1 MSRRTGGLIE
11 VVAGISIFI
20 VFLLLAT
27 QPALAG
33 DAIHGRV
40 VGVNDGD
47 TLTLVD
53 AGNQQHKI
61 RLAEIDAP
69 ESKQAFGQVSKKSLS
84 DMCFGKE
91 ATATVIDRDRYKRSV
106 ARMDCAGIDANLEQV
121 RRGLA
126 WAYVRYARNPRIFA
140 AEKEARAAGRGLWTE
155 KDPVAPWEWRRK

>member
-1 MSRRTGGLIE
+1 MLAE
-11 VVAGISIFI
+11 VVAGMSIFI
-20 VFLLLAT
+20 VFLLAT

-40 VGVNDGD
+40 VGISDGD
-47 TLTLVD
+47 TLTLHD

-84 DMCFGKE
+84 DMCFGKD
-91 ATATVIDRDRYKRSV
+91 ATATVINRDRYGRSV
-106 ARMDCAGIDANLEQV
+106 ARMDCGGVDANLEQV
-121 RRGLA
+121 KRGLA
-126 WAYVRYARNPRIFA
+126 WAYVRYARDPRILA
-140 AEKEARAAGRGLWTE
+140 GEKEARAAGRGLWVD